1 MFFFFFFLASPLN
14 LMNFILGIYF
24 YLFLSISPIFQITFS
39 RDELGIKN
47 EIKVQRQDDF
57 KE

>member
-1 MFFFFFFLASPLN
+1 MFYVFFFFGFTFESDELHPR
-14 LMNFILGIYF
+14 

-39 RDELGIKN
+39 PDELGIKN